1 MKILNLRF
9 KNLNSLYGEWSID
22 FTDPDYI
29 DNGLFAITGPTG
41 AGKSTILDAICLALY
56 GQTPRLKI
64 ISESVNEVMS
74 RQTGEC
80 FAEITFQ
87 TNEGV
92 YQCHWSQRKARGKA
106 DGKLQSPKHEISD
119 YNKAKVLETKIK
131 KVKEL
136 VEQKTGMDFKRFC
149 KSILLA
155 QGGFTAFLKASSD
168 ERSEILEQMTGS
180 EIYSDISKMVY
191 ARDKQETDKV
201 ILLQKELE
209 GIQVLSQEK
218 LTQLNND
225 LVINK
230 SLIERLDISEKVL
243 SDKVNWLQ
251 TIEKLQHEVSQLQKQ
266 YEHIQQQQDAFKPK
280 QQQLI
285 RLQQVK
291 EINPIYEA
299 YQSVYA
305 ELNKVKDQ
313 IGALQLKRPQL
324 QKDADRFVEKSNE
337 AKAGWQQAK
346 EAQGE
351 QTPIIK
357 DVRKLDH
364 NIQYKQDQLH
374 QLEKR
379 VNALNTELT
388 NQQKQRESIQQ
399 SVIKLDKA
407 NQANTLYTQQH
418 AVDED
423 LIADFQG
430 IQLQISSITD
440 KHNALNSYHTE
451 VEKTQKQLDQ
461 AVQQQDQCQQ
471 TANVANNDLDQAKQY
486 LATLNLN
493 LESILAGKQ
502 LEDYEETLEL
512 KLHIQEQQ
520 KVIIHLE
527 KERHKLID
535 GEACPLCGALDHP
548 YTQGLPAFDADD
560 DIKTLKSQ
568 IKKIKA
574 SQKEVAEQEKQVA
587 QKRQVHGDLMT
598 QLRVADEKVTNA
610 KSALAKAKEQL
621 SLAQESV
628 SKAMCQFNE
637 VLNKYGMVVTHV
649 KQLSKV
655 NGQLQQRLNQ
665 WQKTQQ
671 ALQNYAQQKQQSTE
685 QLNLVEQQIKQS
697 NLSIQQEQ
705 AAIVSL
711 NEEKKSLVQARQQLF
726 ADKDPD
732 DYEQQLQQAVD
743 QAQKQYDHFAEEV
756 KAIDDKILELNTQ
769 LSTYQ
774 ALQIEKDNEY
784 TRRQQDFYEQL
795 KLYNIMD
802 EEAFKELLKQ
812 IDQIKPLQ
820 QEAEQLQNHWRDID
834 SQLNVKRNEYNQ
846 LHNASLTDEK
856 LENLQQQQQFI
867 QNEKQQTYESLG
879 SLNTQLQEHDS
890 AVLAFKNKLA
900 SVDKQKA
907 QAQKWANL
915 RVLIGSQDGKK
926 YRNFAQGLTF
936 ELMVNYANQ
945 QLQQMSDR
953 YLLVRDSN
961 EPLEL
966 NVIDNY
972 QAGEIRTTK
981 NLSGGESFIMSLALA
996 LGLSKMASQ
1005 KIRVDSLFLDEG
1017 FGTLDEDALEMALE
1031 ALSHLQQDGK
1041 LIGVISHVPALKE
1054 RISSQIKVTPIS
1066 GGKSVLSGV
1075 GC

>member
-22 FTDPDYI
+22 FTDPDYL

-92 YQCHWSQRKARGKA
+92 YQCHWSHRKARGMA

-136 VEQKTGMDFKRFC
+136 VEHKTGMDFKRFC

-209 GIQVLSQEK
+209 GIQVLSPEK
-218 LTQLNND
+218 LIQLNND

-230 SLIERLDISEKVL
+230 SLIERLDTSEEVL
-243 SDKVNWLQ
+243 GDKVNWLQ
-251 TIEKLQHEVSQLQKQ
+251 TIDKLQHEVSQLQEQ

-291 EINPIYEA
+291 EIKPAYDA
-299 YQSVYA
+299 YQGVYT

-313 IGALQLKRPQL
+313 IDALQLKRPQL
-324 QKDADRFVEKSNE
+324 QKDADRFVEKSNA

-346 EAQGE
+346 DNQIVQIPA
-351 QTPIIK
+351 IK
-357 DVRKLDH
+357 EVRKLDH
-364 NIQYKQDQLH
+364 NIQHKQDQLH

-379 VNALNTELT
+379 VHALNTGLT
-388 NQQKQRESIQQ
+388 NQQQQRESIQQ
-399 SVIKLDKA
+399 GIIKLDKA
-407 NQANTLYTQQH
+407 NQDNILYTQDH
-418 AVDED
+418 AVDQS
-423 LIADFQG
+423 LVSHFQS
-430 IQLQISSITD
+430 IKVQVSSIND

-502 LEDYEETLEL
+502 LEDYEEILEL

-560 DIKTLKSQ
+560 DIKTLKLQ

-574 SQKEVAEQEKQVA
+574 SEKEAVEQEKQVA
-587 QKRQVHGDLMT
+587 KKQQVYGDLMT
-598 QLRVADEKVTNA
+598 QLRVADEKVTSA
-610 KSALAKAKEQL
+610 KSVLDKAKEQR
-621 SLAQESV
+621 SLAQKSV
-628 SKAMCQFNE
+628 SQAMCQFDE
-637 VLNKYGMVVTHV
+637 VLVKYGVKTTHV
-649 KQLSKV
+649 NQLFEV
-655 NGQLQQRLNQ
+655 HDQLQQRLNQ
-665 WQKTQQ
+665 WQKMQQ

-685 QLNLVEQQIKQS
+685 QLNLVDQQIKQS
-697 NLSIQQEQ
+697 NLSIQEEQ

-711 NEEKKSLVQARQQLF
+711 NEEKNVLVQDRQQLF

-732 DYEQQLQQAVD
+732 EYEQQLQQAVD
-743 QAQKQYDHFAEEV
+743 QAQKQYDHFAKEV

-784 TRRQQDFYEQL
+784 RQRQQDFYEQL
-795 KLYNIMD
+795 KSYNMMD
-802 EEAFKELLKQ
+802 EDAFKELLKQ

-846 LHNASLTDEK
+846 LHNAPLTEEK
-856 LENLQQQQQFI
+856 LENLLQQQQFI

-879 SLNTQLQEHDS
+879 SLNTQLQAHDN
-890 AVLAFKNKLA
+890 AVRAFENKLA
-900 SVDKQKA
+900 SVDKQKT

-1005 KIRVDSLFLDEG
+1005 KVRVDSLFLDEG

>member
-74 RQTGEC
+74 RQMGEC

-87 TNEGV
+87 TNDGI

-131 KVKEL
+131 KVHKL

-191 ARDKQETDKV
+191 ARDKEESDKTT
-201 ILLQKELE
+201 LLQKELD
-209 GIQVLSQEK
+209 GIHVLSEEQLE
-218 LTQLNND
+218 QLNNE
-225 LVINK
+225 LAINK
-230 SLIERLDISEKVL
+230 LLIERLDTSEKIL
-243 SDKVNWLQ
+243 SDKVHWLQ
-251 TIEKLQHEVSQLQKQ
+251 TIDKLQSDISQLKVQ
-266 YEHIQQQQDAFKPK
+266 YEQIQQQQEAFKPK

-285 RLQQVK
+285 CLQQAKEVK
-291 EINPIYEA
+291 PIYEA
-299 YQSVYA
+299 YQSIYA

-313 IGALQLKRPQL
+313 IDALQLKRPQL
-324 QKDADRFVEKSNE
+324 QQDSNE
-337 AKAGWQQAK
+337 AKVQYDKAKGLWQQAK
-346 EAQGE
+346 EAQVA

-357 DVRKLDH
+357 EVRKLDH
-364 NIQYKQDQLH
+364 NIQHKQAQLH
-374 QLEKR
+374 QLERKLDTL
-379 VNALNTELT
+379 NAELKYQL
-388 NQQKQRESIQQ
+388 QQQENMQQ
-399 SVIKLDKA
+399 DMIKLDKA
-407 NQANTLYTQQH
+407 NQDNILYSEQY
-418 AVDED
+418 AVDEG

-440 KHNALNSYHTE
+440 KHNALNHCHTE
-451 VEKTQKQLDQ
+451 GKKAQKQLDQ
-461 AVQQQDQCQQ
+461 ALQQQDQCQQ
-471 TANVANNDLDQAKQY
+471 KANVANDGLNKAKEHLTALSLQLD
-486 LATLNLN
+486 N
-493 LESILAGKQ
+493 ILAGKQ

-527 KERHKLID
+527 KERQKLID
-535 GEACPLCGALDHP
+535 GEACPLCGALEHP
-548 YTQGLPAFDADD
+548 YAKGLPVLDDND
-560 DIKTLKSQ
+560 DIKTLKSH
-568 IKKIKA
+568 IKRIKVL
-574 SQKEVAEQEKQVA
+574 QKDVAEQD
-587 QKRQVHGDLMT
+587 RQVTQKQQIYADLTT
-598 QLRVADEKVTNA
+598 QLRVADERVTSAQSVLEKV
-610 KSALAKAKEQL
+610 KEQL
-621 SLAQESV
+621 SQEQKKLSQ
-628 SKAMCQFNE
+628 AMSQCNE
-637 VLNKYGMVVTHV
+637 VLRKYAMAITHV
-649 KQLSKV
+649 DQLPEV
-655 NGQLQQRLNQ
+655 NTQLQKRLRQ
-665 WQKTQQ
+665 WQQTQQ
-671 ALQNYAQQKQQSTE
+671 ALQNYEQQKQQFTE
-685 QLNLVEQQIKQS
+685 QRNLVEQQIKQS
-697 NLSIQQEQ
+697 NASIQQEQ
-705 AAIVSL
+705 AAIASI
-711 NEEKKSLVQARQQLF
+711 NEEKEVLVQARQQLL

-743 QAQKQYDHFAEEV
+743 QAQKQYDHLAKEV
-756 KAIDDKILELNTQ
+756 KSIDDKILVVNTQ
-769 LSTYQ
+769 LSNYQ
-774 ALQIEKDNEY
+774 ALQIEKEKAYSDKQE
-784 TRRQQDFYEQL
+784 DFYQQL
-795 KLYNIMD
+795 KSHNMTD
-802 EEAFKELLKQ
+802 EDAFKVLLNQ
-812 IDQIKPLQ
+812 IDQINLLQ
-820 QEAEQLQNHWRDID
+820 QEAEQLHNHGRDID

-846 LHNASLTDEK
+846 LHTASLTDEK
-856 LENLQQQQQFI
+856 LGNLLQQQQFI

-879 SLNTQLQEHDS
+879 SLNTQLKEHDN

-900 SVDKQKA
+900 SIDKQKV

-915 RVLIGSQDGKK
+915 RALIGSQDGKK

-953 YLLVRDSN
+953 YLLVRDGN
-961 EPLEL
+961 EPLQL

-981 NLSGGESFIMSLALA
+981 NLSGGESFIMSLSLA

-1005 KIRVDSLFLDEG
+1005 KVRVDSLFLDEG

-1031 ALSHLQQDGK
+1031 ALSHLQKDGK